1 MNTLDLTQDQR
12 RIALKALR
20 ARSSE
25 VFDEMMELAYD
36 SADRKRK
43 NVEYQEIWLLTL
55 QLEIVDAELE
65 LELAKEQRDF

>member
-12 RIALKALR
+12 RVALKSLR

-25 VFDEMMELAYD
+25 VFNEMMELDYD
-36 SADRKRK
+36 SAVRKEK